1 LAERVEFVQ
10 LPNDEISDE
19 IPHFASVQSNSIV

>member
-1 LAERVEFVQ
+1 

-19 IPHFASVQSNSIV
+19 IPCLASIQSNSIP